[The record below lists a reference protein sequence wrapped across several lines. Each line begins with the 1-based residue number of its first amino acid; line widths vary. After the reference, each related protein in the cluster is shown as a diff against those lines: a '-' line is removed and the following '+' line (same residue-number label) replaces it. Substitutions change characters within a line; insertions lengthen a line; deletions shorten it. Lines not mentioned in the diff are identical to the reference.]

1 MATWNFAVDLGI
13 EQEDV
18 FWATTDMSSP
28 ASYLQ
33 DIQNVVQPTSNI
45 PEKAEQEIDLAS
57 FGLHNM
63 EEYQLMVNIK
73 EDWGTEQDFN
83 EILEQVRAD
92 KQVKDEVVEDEIS
105 WLDVWVKSWK
115 WLSSFWEDI
124 KLWWAKLWEDSII
137 WGIGKTIGNIPW
149 DFVQAVWEAVE
160 LVSDPLWTTKS
171 ILDLWQWLSDKL
183 IFNALN
189 SLTWKNVEGS
199 EKSKIVDAV
208 SEDLQRNFWSIDKAI
223 ETITNSPVDSMLFV
237 KWIIRSAK
245 KVAWEETLK
254 DLESIEKTIP
264 EKLNESA
271 IKDVEQALW
280 TTKEKFK
287 QKWRELAPEIIDRWI
302 TWSKEEIQQMAQSK
316 VSDFWN
322 QINDFID
329 SGKLKWTVK
338 RDDLLNVLDDVRKQW
353 EVWDVI
359 IDESIVKA
367 ADNFSDVISWFGK
380 EIPAEKARI
389 IRQMFDDAVYNTKW
403 IVSEEALSLKNNIKK
418 WLADNIR
425 KQLAE
430 QNPDL
435 DFINKEFAF
444 YKKLDDTLTETL
456 NRQWPQQGWLTWNI
470 AAWGWLWA
478 WSVIFWDISWA
489 VATAV
494 AAKFL
499 SEAMKSTKWK
509 TVSAQT
515 KTKLADA
522 LASGNQAESTKL
534 INKISKE
541 VLNKKLEIA
550 VWGQVTESNLEL
562 NK

>member
-367 ADNFSDVISWFGK
+367 ADNFADVISWFGK

>member
-435 DFINKEFAF
+435 DVINKEFAF

>member
-367 ADNFSDVISWFGK
+367 ADNFADVISWFGK

-435 DFINKEFAF
+435 DVINKEFAF